1 MRGWLGFS
9 PTAGLAGVALVGEE
23 PGSEEAAVWGAALEG
38 ALFER

>member
-9 PTAGLAGVALVGEE
+9 PAAGLAGEALAREE
-23 PGSEEAAVWGAALEG
+23 PGSEEVAVGGATLEG